1 MEKQY
6 QIQYP
11 SVMENKKLM
20 YVHGFASSA
29 QSGTVSVLRQL
40 LPNTE
45 VVAYDIPLD
54 PPKDRKSPER

>member
-29 QSGTVSVLRQL
+29 QSGTVSVFRL
-40 LPNTE
+40 LVGKSE
-45 VVAYDIPLD
+45 VVA
-54 PPKDRKSPER
+54 